1 MQSNIKHAISH
12 VARLGQKGCD
22 AIESLGRAGVFLA
35 QSAVGLPSREG
46 WSLWLRQVHFVGV
59 LSLAIVLVS
68 GLFIGMV
75 LALQGFTILVDF
87 GAEQALG
94 QMVALSLLREL
105 APVVA
110 ALLFAGRAGS
120 ALTAEIGL
128 MKATEQL
135 TSMEMIG
142 VDPLRRVV
150 APRLWAGFIALPI
163 LTVGFSVVG
172 IWGGYLVGV
181 EWLGV
186 FEGSYWSNMQAS
198 VSFID
203 DIGNGIIKSLVF
215 AVVVTWIAVFQ
226 GYDLVPTS
234 EGISRATTR
243 TVVYS
248 SLAVLG
254 LDFVLTAVMFGGL

>member
-1 MQSNIKHAISH
+1 MIERIRH
-12 VARLGQKGCD
+12 LGRRGCD
-22 AIESLGRAGVFLA
+22 LLESLGRAGIFLG
-35 QSAVGLPSREG
+35 QSAVGVPSRAG
-46 WSLWLRQVHFVGV
+46 FALWVRQMHFVGV
-59 LSLAIVLVS
+59 MSLAIVLVS

-75 LALQGFTILVDF
+75 LALQGYTILVDF

-105 APVVA
+105 GPVVA

-150 APRLWAGFIALPI
+150 APRLWAGFVALPL
-163 LTVGFSVVG
+163 LTIGFSVVG
-172 IWGGYLVGV
+172 IWGGQLVGV

-186 FEGSYWSNMQAS
+186 FEGSYWGNMQAS
-198 VSFID
+198 VSFLD
-203 DIGNGIIKSLVF
+203 DVGNGVIKSLVF
-215 AVVVTWIAVFQ
+215 ALVVTWIAVFQ
-226 GYDLVPTS
+226 GYDLIPTS

-254 LDFVLTAVMFGGL
+254 LDFVLTALMFGELS

>member
-1 MQSNIKHAISH
+1 MIDRIRH
-12 VARLGQKGCD
+12 LGRRGCELL
-22 AIESLGRAGVFLA
+22 ESLGRAGIFLG
-35 QSAVGLPSREG
+35 QSALGVPSREG
-46 WSLWLRQVHFVGV
+46 LYLWVRQMHFVGV
-59 LSLAIVLVS
+59 MSLAIVLVS

-75 LALQGFTILVDF
+75 IALQGYTILVDF

-105 APVVA
+105 GPVVA

-150 APRLWAGFIALPI
+150 APRLWAGFVALPL
-163 LTVGFSVVG
+163 LTIGFSVVG
-172 IWGGYLVGV
+172 VWGGQLVGV

-186 FEGSYWSNMQAS
+186 FEGSYWGNMQAS
-198 VSFID
+198 VGFID
-203 DIGNGIIKSLVF
+203 DVGNGLIKSLVF
-215 AVVVTWIAVFQ
+215 ALVVTWIAVYQ
-226 GYDLVPTS
+226 GYDLIPTS

-254 LDFVLTAVMFGGL
+254 LDFVLTALMFGGLS